1 MTRRD
6 LLHVV
11 RDPPP
16 LETTPPHR
24 QANPWSLPAAIALAV
39 ALLAV
44 AALLSGCSSPVPLQ
58 PAAAGR
64 GERLS
69 SPSTPGTA
77 TGNDEGVTG
86 TLFRDLDAL
95 GARLLA
101 GRIAEARWT
110 GWRREPRTLGEGP
123 KVSRRRGVGR

>member
-24 QANPWSLPAAIALAV
+24 QANPWSLPAVLALCV

-44 AALLSGCSSPVPLQ
+44 AALLSGCAPEPVQ

-64 GERLS
+64 GERPSSLS
-69 SPSTPGTA
+69 MPGTA
-77 TGNDEGVTG
+77 TGSDEGATG
-86 TLFRDLDAL
+86 TLLRDIDTL
-95 GARLLA
+95 GARLIA

-110 GWRREPRTLGEGP
+110 GWRREPRSLGEGP
-123 KVSRRRGVGR
+123 KVSRRRGVGP